1 MGIKLKN
8 THNRSVLSEGRSN
21 NMGFAFCKNTN
32 GDEYETIQPIS
43 PCKDYLNDVIFA
55 EVTNKSI
62 TAYGLS
68 LKGSQGLFKGK
79 QAYIAIAMCPYK
91 YKNPYNDKGFLEDK
105 ARLAKYHKHLESFIN
120 YFEELL
126 GIDAETNTIIT
137 EVEDNLYVIEL
148 PLLWTE
154 STYMISLYSLLLRAG
169 QTYDDISVDPMKFLE
184 DNKGYQEDI
193 SLVKSALP
201 KLNDIIKYGPLK
213 QDFSILQGN
222 TSTHNLGIV
231 AYKLDYSSFKVE
243 KATKV

>member
-1 MGIKLKN
+1 MVIKLTN
-8 THNRSVLSEGRSN
+8 NYSRDSLGEGRSN

-55 EVTNKSI
+55 EHTNKAI

-68 LKGSQGLFKGK
+68 LKGSQELFKGK
-79 QAYIAIAMCPYK
+79 QAYMAISMCPYK
-91 YKNPYNDKGFLEDK
+91 YDKPYNTKEFLEDK

-126 GIDAETNTIIT
+126 GIDSHTNTIIT
-137 EVEDNLYVIEL
+137 EIEDNLYLIEL
-148 PLLWTE
+148 PLLWCE

-169 QTYDDISVDPMKFLE
+169 QTYDDMSIDPMKFLE
-184 DNKGYQEDI
+184 DNKCYQEDI

-201 KLNDIIKYGPLK
+201 KLRDIIRYGPLK

-243 KATKV
+243 KAKV